1 MRGQNTHNFRQP
13 RQRSLTLRHAADE
26 GVSSKELT
34 LDFEKRIVTVR
45 GKLVHLT
52 PKEFDLLRELVANQG
67 TPVAHRQL
75 LKAAWGPDYGGEIE
89 SLRVV
94 VNQLRKKIESDPA
107 RPKYIRTEPCIGYR
121 FVLPAGAR
129 VIGPQ

>member
-45 GKLVHLT
+45 GKPVHLT
-52 PKEFDLLRELVANQG
+52 PKEFDLLHELVANQG
-67 TPVAHRQL
+67 TPVPHRQL

-94 VNQLRKKIESDPA
+94 VRSEE
-107 RPKYIRTEPCIGYR
+107 R
-121 FVLPAGAR
+121 R
-129 VIGPQ
+129 VG

>member
-1 MRGQNTHNFRQP
+1 MRGQNTHKFRQP

-34 LDFEKRIVTVR
+34 LDFEKRIVTVG

-52 PKEFDLLRELVANQG
+52 PKEFDLLRQLVEDHRS
-67 TPVAHRQL
+67 PVAHRQL
-75 LKAAWGPDYGGEIE
+75 WKAAWGPHYGGEME

-107 RPKYIRTEPCIGYR
+107 
-121 FVLPAGAR
+121 
-129 VIGPQ
+129 